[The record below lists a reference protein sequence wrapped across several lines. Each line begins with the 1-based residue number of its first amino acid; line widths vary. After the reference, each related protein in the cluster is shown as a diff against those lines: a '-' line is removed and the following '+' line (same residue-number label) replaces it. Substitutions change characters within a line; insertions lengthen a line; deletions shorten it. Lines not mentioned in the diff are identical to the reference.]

1 MGSFSVLLPVR
12 STPWAAIP
20 RMKKT
25 KTSTLRRAH
34 PAKAQA
40 RVHDEPKV
48 NLVARRHGGAWHFE
62 ATAELQDL
70 GDAARAIVP
79 MFEQLY
85 HDACEVRRE
94 PVAPCYV
101 AVGRTKP

>member
-1 MGSFSVLLPVR
+1 MR
-12 STPWAAIP
+12 
-20 RMKKT
+20 KKT
-25 KTSTLRRAH
+25 KASTRRRAR

-40 RVHDEPKV
+40 RVHDEPKAS
-48 NLVARRHGGAWHFE
+48 LFWRRHGGAWHFE
-62 ATAELQDL
+62 ATAELHDL

-94 PVAPCYV
+94 PVAPSYV
-101 AVGRTKP
+101 ASGRTKP